1 MDDGELGDAELVT
14 ARLALRRPAREDTG
28 AIFSIHSDP
37 RACVHNPSDALTTR
51 EDAGRLFE
59 RWDEHWRQFSFGYW
73 VVRWRISDVP
83 VGFCGVKVM
92 HLAGR
97 RVLNLFCRLDPL
109 AWGNGVGSEAA
120 AAVTRWA
127 SRRLPEYSLIA
138 RIRPQNVASQRVA
151 TRAGLIRA
159 EHLDEPGED
168 GIDWIYV
175 LPSEHQ
181 LRSPTPTE

>member
-59 RWDEHWRQFSFGYW
+59 RWDEHWRQFGFGYW

-97 RVLNLFCRLDPL
+97 HVLNLF
-109 AWGNGVGSEAA
+109 
-120 AAVTRWA
+120 AV
-127 SRRLPEYSLIA
+127 
-138 RIRPQNVASQRVA
+138 
-151 TRAGLIRA
+151 LIRWRGA
-159 EHLDEPGED
+159 MVWAAKRAP
-168 GIDWIYV
+168 
-175 LPSEHQ
+175 
-181 LRSPTPTE
+181 RSPGGPPGGFRSIP